1 MKKKV
6 LTLEVLKDMAG
17 EIAELLLKQTGSN
30 HGKVGLQVNAA
41 HLEEG
46 VRVQIEATSSS
57 GQMLFA
63 IQAELHGTWL
73 EDATELSLRS
83 VVFNGV

>member
-6 LTLEVLKDMAG
+6 LTLEVLKDMAS
-17 EIAELLLKQTGSN
+17 EIAELLLKQTGSS
-30 HGKVGLQVNAA
+30 HGEVGLQVSAA

-46 VRVQIEATSSS
+46 VRVQIEATNDG

-73 EDATELSLRS
+73 EDATELNLRS
-83 VVFNGV
+83 MILNSA